1 MRRRITAA
9 IVGVTAFVL
18 VALGIPLAIV
28 FQRSI
33 LRAEV
38 VDLQATAAEVLTEIE
53 VPIDPVQLAA
63 LQSEPDAPPPFQIY
77 DGTGQLIVGD
87 GPPTADRA
95 VMVALEGSTASTTDD
110 AVVVATPITDQGES
124 VVGVL
129 RVTESLSDVND
140 STRQAWLI
148 MAVAGLVAIGG
159 AWIIADRLSRRLAGP
174 IIDLADAAQHM
185 ESAGVFGAIPSTGI
199 TEVDVLNA
207 ALVTSSA
214 STSEALMRER
224 RFSADVSHQLRTPLA
239 GLRLKLEAAGA
250 TGLHDT
256 NGPALDD
263 LERLEQTVDHL
274 LSFARDAVP
283 LSSTCNS
290 ARTVVATAANWK
302 QRAAASGRDI
312 NATVRPGVASSRDD
326 TRASATAISQV
337 LDVLIDNALQHGSG
351 SITVSVRSLAG
362 GVAIDVTDEGSIEQ
376 HANEAELFE
385 RHRGM
390 NLGIGLALARSITE
404 AEGGRLVLSHREP
417 TTFSMLLL
425 SLA

>member
-18 VALGIPLAIV
+18 IALGIPLAIV

-53 VPIDPVQLAA
+53 VPIDPAQLAA
-63 LQSEPDAPPPFQIY
+63 LQDEPDAPPPFQIY
-77 DGTGQLIVGD
+77 DAAGQLIVGD
-87 GPPTADRA
+87 GPRSADRA
-95 VMVALEGSTASTTDD
+95 VMVALEGSTASTTDG

-129 RVTESLSDVND
+129 RVTESLTDVND

-148 MAVAGLVAIGG
+148 MVVAGLIAIGG
-159 AWIIADRLSRRLAGP
+159 AWIIADRLSRRLAEP
-174 IIDLADAAQHM
+174 IIKLADAARHM
-185 ESAGVFGAIPSTGI
+185 ESQGVFEAIAPTGI
-199 TEVDVLNA
+199 AEVDVLNA
-207 ALVTSSA
+207 ALVASSA

-250 TGLHDT
+250 TSPDGG
-256 NGPALDD
+256 NRPALDD
-263 LERLEQTVDHL
+263 LERLEHTVDHL

-283 LSSTCNS
+283 PSSTCNS
-290 ARTVVATAANWK
+290 ARTVIAVAAGWK
-302 QRAAASGRDI
+302 QRASAAGRDI
-312 NATVRPGVASSRDD
+312 TASVEPVLPTSVDD
-326 TRASATAISQV
+326 TRASAAAIGQV
-337 LDVLIDNALQHGSG
+337 LDVLLDNALQHGRG
-351 SITVSVRSLAG
+351 AITVSVRSLAG
-362 GVAIDVTDEGSIEQ
+362 GVAIDVADEGTIDRQ
-376 HANEAELFE
+376 LNDDELFE

-404 AEGGRLVLSHREP
+404 AEGGRLVLAHREP

-425 SLA
+425 SLD